1 MLYVKCDTRDMNYAV
16 SSISADERKTQ
27 GTFGRVSVKICNGFQ
42 VHHFLMEDKK
52 HPSMQ
57 IFARFFQL
65 L

>member
-1 MLYVKCDTRDMNYAV
+1 MLYIKCDTRDMNYAV

-27 GTFGRVSVKICNGFQ
+27 GTFTWVSMKICNDFQ
-42 VHHFLMEDKK
+42 VHHFLMEGKK

-57 IFARFFQL
+57 IFAQFFQL